1 MYLSVFMVKDNYG
14 RFRNVANALVDNELS
29 STYVWILQCLAN
41 STDNI
46 VPKTFWTDSEPGLI
60 NAVSHVFLTT
70 HHFYCLFHIWQNIIK
85 HLKSKLGT
93 DFFLFSQAFYSCR
106 NALSIELFE
115 QKWKYMVETFPAC
128 NNYMTKTLYV
138 NRISWAKCYTPFQF
152 NAGIQSTQSVESFN
166 AIIKKSFK

>member
-41 STDNI
+41 ATDNI
-46 VPKTFWTDSEPGLI
+46 IPKTFWTDSELGLI
-60 NAVSHVFLTT
+60 NAVSYVFPTT

-85 HLKSKLGT
+85 HLKSKLST
-93 DFFLFSQAFYSCR
+93 DFFLFSRAFYLCR

-115 QKWKYMVETFPAC
+115 QK
-128 NNYMTKTLYV
+128 
-138 NRISWAKCYTPFQF
+138 
-152 NAGIQSTQSVESFN
+152 
-166 AIIKKSFK
+166 